1 MLLRE
6 MFSPI
11 GAPNNEEQ
19 DIDWLNDL
27 KFFIDNDDT
36 MLNKHF
42 FPAVK
47 KHKEYQG
54 HPNVYKVYIRAI
66 QHCKDAYC
74 SKYDIEE
81 PEEKFP
87 KEKLI
92 QLAKMIAGEQEKHL
106 SNGDYDN

>member
-1 MLLRE
+1 

-19 DIDWLNDL
+19 DVDWLDDL
-27 KFFIDNDDT
+27 KFFIDNDDA

-54 HPNVYKVYIRAI
+54 HPNAYKIYIRPK
-66 QHCKDAYC
+66 QQFKDAYC
-74 SKYDIEE
+74 NQYDIDE
-81 PEEKFP
+81 PEEKFS
-87 KEKLI
+87 KEKII
-92 QLAKMIAGEQEKHL
+92 QLAKMIASEQERHL
-106 SNGDYDN
+106 SDGDYN